1 FYMMLFRWFFRCPLS
16 SSQENSVDC
25 CSQDSASIGA
35 IHDYN
40 GIRLRQ
46 LCGKITE
53 CPVMRTSYFG
63 VYMAALCIEV
73 IVLLACIVYAVIE
86 VCLGEQLTARALA
99 SLGILIIIVSF
110 PSFLSMLAGSAPI
123 ILFSIAT
130 HFLSSLLLMTLSV
143 EAYTLWNLLKF
154 SITIRGVLPVVITAA
169 VVQAFV
175 AGSALIYYFKWI
187 PQRGK
192 PPLIEALNAVVNQA
206 VSTNKSSC
214 STEFEHSISTIREKY
229 CPQRENIDSV
239 LEADDND
246 REENNE
252 NDCMSDVPYFETAAM
267 SLSSLRSYPY
277 DEDDLRALGGQE
289 VRGAHFR
296 SAPYEC
302 LRPERALT
310 PDSVYC
316 DNSFV
321 GSATPQSVYC
331 IKPSKVTCD
340 DHDSFTKVAP
350 HRGEE
355 GNIENASRRKL
366 VYFASMQLWKSQL
379 PRGSTEWD
387 SAVNNNKTTAEDYSQ
402 RTGSPNAENQNLMK
416 PSPYRLL

>member
-1 FYMMLFRWFFRCPLS
+1 SNSDFYMMLFRWFFRCPLS

-25 CSQDSASIGA
+25 CSQDSASIGVYTIGSDYTMTSCTISVSGTTNITA

-46 LCGKITE
+46 LCG
-53 CPVMRTSYFG
+53 
-63 VYMAALCIEV
+63 
-73 IVLLACIVYAVIE
+73 